1 MGSGRKPFES
11 SMSQQSVEFTASLL
25 KADGAN
31 VEHST
36 EDWLKSC
43 QLDARTHFEKC
54 PLPTTSE
61 EEWRFTDL
69 TGLYKSTLTPSAL
82 DTHIDPSVVKS
93 FLIPEASS
101 SVVLVNGV
109 YSPSLSTVS
118 SAQTKIRVCNLKS
131 ALNDA
136 QLKVSVKR
144 RLNSLEGDGVSGF
157 CEMNTALFKDVVVIH
172 ADSNGNSFET
182 IHILNISTGKHTFN
196 HPRLLLIAEEQAR
209 VCVLEDYIGIGGFGY
224 MTNAVSELSLAAESQ
239 VIHVKLQRDD
249 DSAYHIAHT
258 HVGIDKGAS
267 YQNWSVSVGA
277 AVSRHNLVTRQREDG
292 GHIAI
297 KGLALGHDKR
307 IVDMHSCIEHTKPH
321 GQSIQV
327 HKTIA
332 GDRSKIVFNGKVK
345 VHKGAQQTNSSQQNR
360 NLLLSA
366 RASVDT
372 KPELEIFADDVK
384 CAHGATVGQVSED
397 ELFYLK
403 SRGLDDDLARNLL
416 NYAFAKEVIED
427 LPIKSLGAVIESY
440 IRDQTKI

>member
-1 MGSGRKPFES
+1 
-11 SMSQQSVEFTASLL
+11 
-25 KADGAN
+25 
-31 VEHST
+31 
-36 EDWLKSC
+36 
-43 QLDARTHFEKC
+43 
-54 PLPTTSE
+54 
-61 EEWRFTDL
+61 
-69 TGLYKSTLTPSAL
+69 
-82 DTHIDPSVVKS
+82 
-93 FLIPEASS
+93 
-101 SVVLVNGV
+101 
-109 YSPSLSTVS
+109 
-118 SAQTKIRVCNLKS
+118 
-131 ALNDA
+131 
-136 QLKVSVKR
+136 
-144 RLNSLEGDGVSGF
+144 
-157 CEMNTALFKDVVVIH
+157 
-172 ADSNGNSFET
+172 
-182 IHILNISTGKHTFN
+182 
-196 HPRLLLIAEEQAR
+196 
-209 VCVLEDYIGIGGFGY
+209 
-224 MTNAVSELSLAAESQ
+224 
-239 VIHVKLQRDD
+239 
-249 DSAYHIAHT
+249 
-258 HVGIDKGAS
+258 
-267 YQNWSVSVGA
+267 
-277 AVSRHNLVTRQREDG
+277 LVTRQREDG

>member
-1 MGSGRKPFES
+1 
-11 SMSQQSVEFTASLL
+11 MSQHSVDFTASLL
-25 KADGAN
+25 KADRAN
-31 VEHST
+31 VEYSK
-36 EDWLKSC
+36 EDWLTSLR
-43 QLDARTHFEKC
+43 LDARTHLEKC
-54 PLPTTSE
+54 SLPTTTE

-69 TGLYKSTLTPSAL
+69 TALYKSNLTLPAL
-82 DTHIDPSVVKS
+82 DISVDASVVKS

-101 SVVLVNGV
+101 SVIMVNGI
-109 YSPSLSTVS
+109 YSPSLSTVG
-118 SAQTKIRVCNLKS
+118 SAEAKIRVCNLTS

-136 QLKVSVKR
+136 QLKVFVKR

-172 ADSNGNSFET
+172 ATSNASSFET
-182 IHILNISTGKHTFN
+182 IHVLNISTGKHTFN

-209 VCVLEDYIGIGGFGY
+209 LCILEDYIGIGGFGY
-224 MTNAVSELSLAAESQ
+224 LTNAVSELSLAAESR
-239 VIHVKLQRDD
+239 VVHVKLQRDD
-249 DSAYHIAHT
+249 NSAYHIAHT
-258 HVGIDKGAS
+258 HAGIDRGAS

-277 AVSRHNLVTRQREDG
+277 AVSRHNLVTRQREEG
-292 GHIAI
+292 GYIAI

-307 IVDMHSCIEHTKPH
+307 IVDTHSCIEHTKPH

-332 GDRSKIVFNGKVK
+332 GDRSKVVFNGKVK
-345 VHKGAQQTNSSQQNR
+345 VHQGAQQTNSSQQNR

-366 RASVDT
+366 RASVDA

-403 SRGLDDDLARNLL
+403 SRGLNDDLARNLL
-416 NYAFAKEVIED
+416 NYAFAKEVIQD

-440 IRDQTKI
+440 IRDQTKT